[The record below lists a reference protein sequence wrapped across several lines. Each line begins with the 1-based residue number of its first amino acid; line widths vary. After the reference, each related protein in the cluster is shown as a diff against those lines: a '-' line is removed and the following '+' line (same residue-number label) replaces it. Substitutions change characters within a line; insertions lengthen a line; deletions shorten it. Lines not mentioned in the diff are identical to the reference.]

1 MAVFLMPLGLGADAD
16 LWRDRLGSGVRL
28 EIGCP
33 PDLADLVWT
42 PGAPVAGYARAS
54 WWGAADRAPS
64 GTEARPVSEIP
75 LPGLLLPGD
84 GDYDRPAPPPP
95 DPAEA
100 WRAGLPDLIAQI
112 DGETQRRALSG
123 YEWPAGSG
131 VRYSTSLAAQTS
143 TLGLGK
149 RIERGRQT
157 WPQSISRLD
166 GSVGELRDEAEG
178 QSFVDAGL
186 DAVASRLDYG
196 RALKVAA
203 LGAADPDAWERAR
216 GWVAAYTAGETP
228 NLESP

>member
-33 PDLADLVWT
+33 PDLADLVWLA
-42 PGAPVAGYARAS
+42 GAPVAGYARAS

-64 GTEARPVSEIP
+64 DVEVRPVSEIP
-75 LPGLLLPGD
+75 LSGLLLPGD

-95 DPAEA
+95 DPAEV
-100 WRAGLPDLIAQI
+100 WRAGLPELVAQI
-112 DGETQRRALSG
+112 DAETQRRALSG
-123 YEWPAGSG
+123 YEWPVGSG

-157 WPQSISRLD
+157 YPQSISRID
-166 GSVGELRDEAEG
+166 GTIGWLHSEEEALSFIDELADV
-178 QSFVDAGL
+178 VDA
-186 DAVASRLDYG
+186 RLDYG
-196 RALKVAA
+196 RALRVAA
-203 LGAADPDAWERAR
+203 FAASDPDAWERVR
-216 GWVAAYTAGETP
+216 SWVAAYIAGETP
-228 NLESP
+228 DLEK